1 MAAEL
6 GAREKPPPAHPGQ
19 KKKLRHPGGLENGDG
34 QRGARGPQ
42 RTPTPMP
49 GPGGRYAAGASPRG
63 GAKGLFDEVEE
74 GLMESIL
81 DAEAHGP

>member
-1 MAAEL
+1 MAA
-6 GAREKPPPAHPGQ
+6 AIVRS
-19 KKKLRHPGGLENGDG
+19 LRTACNAGCG
-34 QRGARGPQ
+34 
-42 RTPTPMP
+42 TT
-49 GPGGRYAAGASPRG
+49 AAAVAASCFFASPRG